1 MSSCLAR
8 RQFPTLLTVLLT
20 APLCPLPVLHAQPAS
35 FPFQDTSLPIDKR
48 VDDLVTRMT
57 LEEKASQLVN
67 RTRAIP
73 RLNIS
78 EYNLWSEAL
87 HGVAG
92 GGFATVFP
100 QAIGLAASFDAPTLH
115 QMAAATAHEARVKYN
130 QAARAGRSGR
140 MMGGLTFFSPN
151 INIFRDPRWGRGQE
165 TYGEDPYLAGR
176 LGVAFITGM
185 QGDDPEHPVVA
196 ATAKHYAVHSGPEPL
211 RHGFDARTSAHDIED
226 TYLPAFRAA
235 VVEGKVKSVMCVY
248 NAING
253 VPGCASE
260 FLLDGTL
267 REQWKFVGFVTGDC
281 DAVRDIETGHKYA
294 RSAAEAGAFA
304 IKAGLDNDCTTSGL
318 FDQGGAPDYQRYI
331 DAAKQG
337 LLSEAEVDVALKRM
351 LRIRFALGLFD
362 PLDRVKAA
370 QVPDSELDSPEH
382 RELALKL
389 GRESM
394 VLLKNDGVLPLAKAP
409 ARIAVVGPLADN
421 SRVLLGNY
429 NGYPS
434 RSTTALAGI
443 QKQFPQ
449 ARVVFEPGTTYLRPD
464 LPVPTSAL
472 ATDTGAPGLKA
483 EVFEKPDFSGTP
495 VETRTDAQV
504 LVGRNW
510 SEGPP
515 PGFDAAPPAPPRPTR
530 WTGFLTPADS
540 GTSRLGVE
548 GWGNRLFLD
557 DKKLVDSAGGF
568 PPPPSVVDVTLEKGR
583 RYAIRIESI
592 PRRFASTRL
601 VWMPPQPDAE
611 TRALAAARDADVVV
625 AVVGITSE
633 LEGEESG
640 VQQDGFKGGDRTSL
654 DLPREEQRLLAA
666 VKSSGKPLVVV
677 VMSGSAIALN
687 WAKQNANAI
696 LQAWYPGE
704 EGGTAIAQ
712 TLDGT
717 NNPSGRLP
725 ITVYT
730 GIDQLPEFTDYSMA
744 RRTYRYFDGQPLFP
758 FGFGL
763 GYSTFAYSD
772 LKVPATI
779 AAGEP
784 LPVQAQVKN
793 TGTREG
799 DEVVQVYLTF
809 PKLPGAPL
817 RALRGFTRVHLRPG
831 EQRAVSFTLVDRD
844 LSHVS
849 PVGMHLVRTGQ
860 YGISVGGGQPGTGAP
875 VVTGTFDIQGE
886 RTLPR

>member
-1 MSSCLAR
+1 MSSFLAR
-8 RQFPTLLTVLLT
+8 RRLGVLL
-20 APLCPLPVLHAQPAS
+20 AALACVPAVLRGQQLS
-35 FPFQDTSLPIDKR
+35 FPFQDRTLPIDKR
-48 VDDLVTRMT
+48 IDDLVSRMT
-57 LEEKASQLVN
+57 LEEKASQMVN

-73 RLNIS
+73 RLNVP
-78 EYNLWSEAL
+78 EYNIWSEAL

-100 QAIGLAASFDAPTLH
+100 QAIGLAATFDAPTLH
-115 QMAAATAHEARVKYN
+115 EMAQATAREARVKYN
-130 QAARAGRSGR
+130 QAARAGRAGR

-165 TYGEDPYLAGR
+165 TYGEDPFLSGR

-185 QGDDPEHPVVA
+185 QGDDLDHPVVT

-211 RHGFDARTSAHDIED
+211 RHGFDAKASAHDIED

-260 FLLDGTL
+260 SLLDGTL
-267 REQWKFVGFVTGDC
+267 REQWKFQGFVTGDC
-281 DAVRDIETGHKYA
+281 DAVRDVETGHKYA
-294 RSAAEAGAFA
+294 KSAAEAGAFA
-304 IKAGLDNDCTTSGL
+304 IKAGLDSDCTTSAL

-337 LLSEAEVDVALKRM
+337 LLTEAEIDVALKRM
-351 LRIRFALGLFD
+351 LRPRFELGLFD
-362 PLDRVKAA
+362 PLDTVKAA
-370 QVPDSELDSPEH
+370 QVPDAELDSPAH

-389 GRESM
+389 ARESM
-394 VLLKNDGVLPLAKAP
+394 VLLKNDGVLPFATAP

-429 NGYPS
+429 NGWPS
-434 RSTTALAGI
+434 RSTTALAGL
-443 QKQFPQ
+443 QKQFPR
-449 ARVVFEPGTTYLRPD
+449 AKIVFEPGTTFLRAD
-464 LPVPTSAL
+464 VPVPASAL
-472 ATDTGAPGLKA
+472 TTDTGAPGLKA
-483 EVFEKPDFSGTP
+483 EVFEKPDFSGMP
-495 VETRTDAQV
+495 LEARTDPQV
-504 LVGRNW
+504 LVGRDR
-510 SEGPP
+510 SQGPP
-515 PGFDAAPPAPPRPTR
+515 PSFDAAQPAARPTR
-530 WTGFLTPADS
+530 WTGFLTPAES
-540 GTSRLGVE
+540 GSYRLGLE
-548 GWGNRLFLD
+548 GRGNRLFLD
-557 DKKLVDSAGGF
+557 DKKLVDQTGGF
-568 PPPPSVVDVTLEKGR
+568 PPPPSVVDVALEKGR
-583 RYAIRIESI
+583 RYALRVESI

-611 TRALAAARDADVVV
+611 ARAVAAARQADVVV
-625 AVVGITSE
+625 AVVGITSD
-633 LEGEESG
+633 LEGEENG
-640 VQQDGFKGGDRTSL
+640 VQQEGFKGGDRTSL
-654 DLPREEQRLLAA
+654 DLPREEQKLLEA
-666 VKSSGKPLVVV
+666 VKGSGKPLVVV

-696 LQAWYPGE
+696 LQVWYPGE

-712 TLDGT
+712 TLDGA

-725 ITVYT
+725 ITLYT
-730 GIDQLPEFTDYSMA
+730 GADQLPEFTDYSMA
-744 RRTYRYFDGQPLFP
+744 RRTYRYFDGEPLFS

-763 GYSTFAYSD
+763 SYSSFAYSD
-772 LKVPATI
+772 IKLPEKI
-779 AAGEP
+779 AAGDP
-784 LPVQAQVKN
+784 LQVEAQVKN

-817 RALRGFTRVHLRPG
+817 RALRGFTRVHLKPG
-831 EQRAVSFTLVDRD
+831 EQQTVNFALKDRD

-849 PVGMHLVRTGQ
+849 PDGMHLVRTGR
-860 YGISVGGGQPGTGAP
+860 YGISIGGGQPGTGTQ
-875 VVTGTFDIQGE
+875 VVTGAFDIQGE

>member
-1 MSSCLAR
+1 MSSSLRRLA
-8 RQFPTLLTVLLT
+8 VLLAVLLC
-20 APLCPLPVLHAQPAS
+20 APALLRAQQPS
-35 FPFQDTSLPIDKR
+35 FPFQDRTLPIDKR
-48 VDDLVTRMT
+48 IDDLVSRMT
-57 LEEKASQLVN
+57 LEEKASQMVN

-73 RLNIS
+73 RLDVP
-78 EYNLWSEAL
+78 EYNIWSEAL

-100 QAIGLAASFDAPTLH
+100 QAIGLAATFDTPTLH
-115 QMAAATAHEARVKYN
+115 EMAQATAREARVKYN
-130 QAARAGRSGR
+130 QAAKAGRAGR
-140 MMGGLTFFSPN
+140 MMGGLTFYSPN

-165 TYGEDPYLAGR
+165 TYGEDPFLSGR

-185 QGDDPEHPVVA
+185 QGDDLDHPVVT

-211 RHGFDARTSAHDIED
+211 RHGFDAKASAHDIED

-235 VVEGKVKSVMCVY
+235 VVEGQVKSVMCVY

-260 FLLDGTL
+260 YLLDGTL
-267 REQWKFVGFVTGDC
+267 REQWKFQGFVTGDC
-281 DAVRDIETGHKYA
+281 DAVRDIETGHRYA
-294 RSAAEAGAFA
+294 KSAAEAGAFA
-304 IKAGLDNDCTTSGL
+304 IKAGLDSDCTTSAL

-337 LLSEAEVDVALKRM
+337 LLTDAEIDVALKRM
-351 LRIRFALGLFD
+351 LRPRFELGLFD
-362 PLDRVKAA
+362 PLDTVKAA
-370 QVPDSELDSPEH
+370 QVPDAELDSPAH
-382 RELALKL
+382 RDLALKL
-389 GRESM
+389 ARESL
-394 VLLKNDGVLPLAKAP
+394 VLLKSDGVLPFAKAP

-429 NGYPS
+429 NGSPS

-443 QKQFPQ
+443 QKQFPK
-449 ARVVFEPGTTYLRPD
+449 AKVVFEPGTTFLRPD
-464 LPVPTSAL
+464 VPVPTTAL
-472 ATDTGAPGLKA
+472 TTDTDAPGLKA
-483 EVFEKPDFSGTP
+483 EVFEKPEFSGTP
-495 VETRTDAQV
+495 LETRTDLQV
-504 LVGRNW
+504 LVGRDR
-510 SEGPP
+510 SQGPP
-515 PGFDAAPPAPPRPTR
+515 PNFDAQPAARPTR
-530 WTGFLTPADS
+530 WTGFLTPAES
-540 GTSRLGVE
+540 GTYRLGLE
-548 GWGNRLFLD
+548 GRGNRLFLD
-557 DKKLVDSAGGF
+557 DKKLVDQTGGF
-568 PPPPSVVDVTLEKGR
+568 PPPPSVVDVPLEKGR
-583 RYAIRIESI
+583 RYALRIESI

-611 TRALAAARDADVVV
+611 ARAVAAAREADVVV
-625 AVVGITSE
+625 AVVGITSD
-633 LEGEESG
+633 LEGEENG
-640 VQQDGFKGGDRTSL
+640 VQQEGFKGGDRTSL
-654 DLPREEQRLLAA
+654 DLPREEQKLLEA
-666 VKSSGKPLVVV
+666 VKGSGKPLVVV

-687 WAKQNANAI
+687 WAKRNANAV

-725 ITVYT
+725 ITLYT

-744 RRTYRYFDGQPLFP
+744 RRTYRYFDGEPLFP

-763 GYSTFAYSD
+763 SYSTFAYSD
-772 LKVPATI
+772 LKLPEKI
-779 AAGEP
+779 AAGDP
-784 LPVQAQVKN
+784 LQVEAQVRN

-817 RALRGFTRVHLRPG
+817 RALRGFTRVHLKPG
-831 EQRAVSFTLVDRD
+831 EQQTVSFTLKDRD

-849 PVGMHLVRTGQ
+849 PDGIHLVRTGH
-860 YGISVGGGQPGTGAP
+860 YGISIGGGQPGAGAP
-875 VVTGTFDIQGE
+875 VVAGVFDIQGE

>member
-1 MSSCLAR
+1 MKPPSRCSVVLAS
-8 RQFPTLLTVLLT
+8 LACSASL
-20 APLCPLPVLHAQPAS
+20 LHAQSPA
-35 FPFQDTSLPIDKR
+35 FPFQGPTLPVDKR
-48 VDDLVTRMT
+48 LDDLVGRMT

-73 RLNIS
+73 RLS
-78 EYNLWSEAL
+78 VPEYNIWSEAL

-100 QAIGLAASFDAPTLH
+100 QAIGLAATFDVPTLH
-115 QMAAATAHEARVKYN
+115 EMAAATAREARVKYN
-130 QAARAGRSGR
+130 QAARAGRAGR

-165 TYGEDPYLAGR
+165 TYGEDPFLSAR
-176 LGVAFITGM
+176 LGVAFITGL
-185 QGDDPEHPVVA
+185 QGDDPDHPVVT

-211 RHGFDARTSAHDIED
+211 RHGFDAKASAHDLED

-235 VVEGKVKSVMCVY
+235 VVEAKVKSVMCVY
-248 NAING
+248 NAVNG

-260 FLLDGTL
+260 YLLDGTL
-267 REQWKFVGFVTGDC
+267 REQWKFQGFVTGDC

-294 RSAAEAGAFA
+294 RSAAEAGALA
-304 IKAGLDNDCTTSGL
+304 IRAGLDSDCTTSGL
-318 FDQGGAPDYQRYI
+318 FDQGGAPDFQRYI
-331 DAAKQG
+331 DAVKQG

-351 LRIRFALGLFD
+351 LRIRFEVGLFD
-362 PLDRVKAA
+362 PLERVKAA
-370 QVPDSELDSPEH
+370 QLPDTELDSPAH

-389 GRESM
+389 ARESI

-429 NGYPS
+429 NGWPS

-443 QKQFPQ
+443 QKQFPK
-449 ARVVFEPGTTYLRPD
+449 ARVVFEPGTAFLRPD

-472 ATDTGAPGLKA
+472 TTASGAAGLTA
-483 EVFEKPDFSGTP
+483 EVFEKADWSGTP

-504 LVGRNW
+504 AVGRVRGQ
-510 SEGPP
+510 GPP
-515 PGFDAAPPAPPRPTR
+515 PSFDASPPAPARPTR
-530 WTGFLTPADS
+530 WTGFLTPPES
-540 GTSRLGVE
+540 GTYRLGVE
-548 GWGNRLFLD
+548 GFGNRLFLD
-557 DKKLVDSAGGF
+557 DKRLVDQTGGF
-568 PPPPSVVDVTLEKGR
+568 PPPPSVVDIPLEKGR
-583 RYAIRIESI
+583 RYAIRIESV
-592 PRRFASTRL
+592 PRRLASTRL
-601 VWMPPQPDAE
+601 VWTPPQPDVEA
-611 TRALAAARDADVVV
+611 RAVDAAREADVVV
-625 AVVGITSE
+625 AVVGITSD

-640 VQQDGFKGGDRTSL
+640 VRQEGFKGGDRTSL
-654 DLPREEQRLLAA
+654 DLPREEERLLEA
-666 VKSSGKPLVVV
+666 VKGSGKPLVVV

-687 WAKQNANAI
+687 WAKQNANAV

-725 ITVYT
+725 ITLYT
-730 GIDQLPEFTDYSMA
+730 GVDQLPEFTDYSMA
-744 RRTYRYFDGQPLFP
+744 RRSYRYFDGEPLYP

-772 LKVPATI
+772 LKLKATL
-779 AAGEP
+779 AAGDP
-784 LPVQAQVKN
+784 LRVEAQVRN
-793 TGTREG
+793 AGTREG

-809 PKLPGAPL
+809 PRLPGAPL
-817 RALRGFTRVHLRPG
+817 RALRGFARVHLKPG
-831 EQRAVSFTLVDRD
+831 EQQAVAFTLNDRE

-849 PVGMHLVRTGQ
+849 LDGMHAVRAGR
-860 YGISVGGGQPGTGAP
+860 YGISVGGGQPGAGAP
-875 VVTGTFDIQGE
+875 VVMGTFDIQGE

>member
-1 MSSCLAR
+1 MCSFRSPRLFA
-8 RQFPTLLTVLLT
+8 VLLACLVC
-20 APLCPLPVLHAQPAS
+20 APPVIHAQQAS
-35 FPFQDTSLPIDKR
+35 FPFQDPTLPLDAR
-48 VDDLVTRMT
+48 VDDLVARMT

-73 RLNIS
+73 RLNVP

-100 QAIGLAASFDAPTLH
+100 QAIGLAATFDAPTLH
-115 QMAAATAHEARVKYN
+115 EMAGATAREARVKYN
-130 QAARAGRSGR
+130 QAARAGRAGR

-165 TYGEDPYLAGR
+165 TYGEDPFLAGR

-185 QGDDPEHPVVA
+185 QGDDPDHPVVT

-211 RHGFDARTSAHDIED
+211 RHGFDAKASAHDIED

-248 NAING
+248 NAVNG

-260 FLLDGTL
+260 SLLDGTL
-267 REQWKFVGFVTGDC
+267 RERWKLEGFVTGDC

-294 RSAAEAGAFA
+294 KAAAEAGALA
-304 IKAGLDNDCTTSGL
+304 IKAGLDNDCTTSAL
-318 FDQGGAPDYQRYI
+318 FGSSGAPDYQRYI
-331 DAAKQG
+331 DAVKEG
-337 LLSEAEVDVALKRM
+337 LLTEAEIDVALKRM
-351 LRIRFALGLFD
+351 LRIRFQLGLFD
-362 PLDRVKAA
+362 PSDRVKAA
-370 QVPDSELDSPEH
+370 QVPDAELDSPAH
-382 RELALKL
+382 RDLALKIA
-389 GRESM
+389 RESM
-394 VLLKNDGVLPLAKAP
+394 VLLKNDGVLPFAKAP

-449 ARVVFEPGTTYLRPD
+449 ARVAFEPGTRFLRPD

-472 ATDTGAPGLKA
+472 TTDTGSPGLKA
-483 EVFEKPDFSGTP
+483 EVFEKADFSGTP

-504 LVGRNW
+504 LVGRDR
-510 SEGPP
+510 SAGPP
-515 PGFDAAPPAPPRPTR
+515 PNFDAPQPPARPTR
-530 WTGFLTPADS
+530 WTGFLTPPES
-540 GTSRLGVE
+540 GTYRLGVE
-548 GWGNRLFLD
+548 RSGNRLFLD
-557 DKKLVDSAGGF
+557 DRTLVDSTGGF

-592 PRRFASTRL
+592 PRRMASTRL

-611 TRALAAARDADVVV
+611 SGAVDAARDADVVV
-625 AVVGITSE
+625 AVVGITSD

-640 VQQDGFKGGDRTSL
+640 VQQEGFKGGDRTSL
-654 DLPREEQRLLAA
+654 DLPREEQRLLEA
-666 VKSSGKPLVVV
+666 VKSTGKPLVVV

-725 ITVYT
+725 ITIYT
-730 GIDQLPEFTDYSMA
+730 GVDQLPEFTDYSMA
-744 RRTYRYFDGQPLFP
+744 RRTYRYFDGKPLYP
-758 FGFGL
+758 FGHGL
-763 GYSTFAYSD
+763 SYSTFAFSG
-772 LKVPATI
+772 LKVPATV
-779 AAGEP
+779 AAGES
-784 LPVQAQVKN
+784 LNVEAQVAN
-793 TGTREG
+793 TGTRAG

-809 PKLPGAPL
+809 PKLPGVPL
-817 RALRGFTRVHLRPG
+817 RALRGFTRVHLKPG
-831 EQRAVSFTLVDRD
+831 EQRTVQFTLGDRD

-849 PVGMHLVRTGQ
+849 PDGMHLVSAGR

-875 VVTGTFDIQGE
+875 VVTGAFEIRGE